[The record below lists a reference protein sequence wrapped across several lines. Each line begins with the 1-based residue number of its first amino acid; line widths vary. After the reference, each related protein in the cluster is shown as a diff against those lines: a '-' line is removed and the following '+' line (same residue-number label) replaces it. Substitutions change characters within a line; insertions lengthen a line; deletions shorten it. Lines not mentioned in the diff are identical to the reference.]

1 MQNIQIQKRRGRPA
15 KVKNVTYI
23 PSVIDFKD
31 ITPLNELAIDPKM
44 MESMPSGLNVDKLMS
59 HEGGIPCATNIM
71 CIGDPGVGK
80 TTVLLD
86 ILASVQLRGRKCLFI
101 SGEMGK
107 KQMFKY
113 TERFKQFGVVQ
124 TLFMQ
129 DYLEYNTKD
138 VIEQVLDKGWD
149 LVLIDSAAEVIE
161 GVRDDNNWDRKM
173 AESWLVDICC
183 QNNKGENKINKY
195 TSFLLIQQVTKS
207 GVFQG
212 SNKLKHMMDA
222 MMEMRRESDKDGGAT
237 YTNYKVNAKAFTPS
251 ASYFFGD
258 YIGISGH
265 NNVIRPIWMQMTSTG
280 SLTVYTAI
288 IDPTIIGNYNANPAN
303 VSVITAMP
311 NPFKAETS
319 IDFYIAKKSELTIQ
333 LVDNTGKIISVIYNK
348 KMLPEGTNTL
358 TLNANQLNLV
368 SGIYY
373 VVFYDEE
380 QSKYVK
386 LIVE

>member
-207 GVFQG
+207 GIFQG

-222 MMEMRRESDKDGGAT
+222 MMEMRRESERDGGAT
-237 YTNYKVNAKAFTPS
+237 YMNFNKNRN
-251 ASYFFGD
+251 G
-258 YIGISGH
+258 
-265 NNVIRPIWMQMTSTG
+265 
-280 SLTVYTAI
+280 
-288 IDPTIIGNYNANPAN
+288 
-303 VSVITAMP
+303 
-311 NPFKAETS
+311 
-319 IDFYIAKKSELTIQ
+319 
-333 LVDNTGKIISVIYNK
+333 LVD
-348 KMLPEGTNTL
+348 
-358 TLNANQLNLV
+358 
-368 SGIYY
+368 
-373 VVFYDEE
+373 
-380 QSKYVK
+380 VK
-386 LIVE
+386 LYYDLGNSKIVYGQPVKQTEEVESDN